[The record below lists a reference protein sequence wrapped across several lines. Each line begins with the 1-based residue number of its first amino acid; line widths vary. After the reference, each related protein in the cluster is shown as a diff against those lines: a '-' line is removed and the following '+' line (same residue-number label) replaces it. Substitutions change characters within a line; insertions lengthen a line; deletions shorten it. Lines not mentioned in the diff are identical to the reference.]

1 MFPQSSG
8 YEGPADSKAAWVIS
22 RKNGK
27 EGRREKG
34 SVARLSES
42 EPLSECVTNVRLEVV
57 ADAFYRAIVTKCTV
71 RSQLY
76 GTLGALLRFY
86 CVVLR
91 TDEGIAI
98 LLLLPDAVNQETN
111 QGANQA
117 EPTQQQQQQQQQ
129 QL

>member
-1 MFPQSSG
+1 MFPQSSD

-42 EPLSECVTNVRLEVV
+42 EPLSECVTNALRYFGS
-57 ADAFYRAIVTKCTV
+57 AVTF
-71 RSQLY
+71 
-76 GTLGALLRFY
+76 LLRRSENGRRDSNSTTVTGI
-86 CVVLR
+86 VV
-91 TDEGIAI
+91 T
-98 LLLLPDAVNQETN
+98 TN

>member
-34 SVARLSES
+34 SVARLSQS
-42 EPLSECVTNVRLEVV
+42 EPLSECVTNALRYFGS
-57 ADAFYRAIVTKCTV
+57 AVTF
-71 RSQLY
+71 
-76 GTLGALLRFY
+76 LLRRSENGRRDSNSTTVTGI
-86 CVVLR
+86 VV
-91 TDEGIAI
+91 T
-98 LLLLPDAVNQETN
+98 DAVNQGTN